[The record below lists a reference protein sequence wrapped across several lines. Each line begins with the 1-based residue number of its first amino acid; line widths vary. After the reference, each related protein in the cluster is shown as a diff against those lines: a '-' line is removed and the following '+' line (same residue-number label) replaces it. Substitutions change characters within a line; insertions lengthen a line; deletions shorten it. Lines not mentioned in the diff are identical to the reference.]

1 LYFINSCEKDAYV
14 QSRKLGKL
22 KDVKETRGE
31 VRKVYDQIERDL
43 MSISSNKPKL
53 PPLENSNTNK
63 GNPINVNK
71 IVPMDRVL
79 LSMDDEEEERHNK
92 KKEKKKKKTQNIGK
106 SSGDALAL
114 VMMEQQGPSVGGSG
128 GGKVVAS
135 GKKKRSSKSAN
146 SRVDF
151 SSSISVRSADVAHI
165 KVNEASSSTLSF
177 IRNKAAPIAP

>member
-1 LYFINSCEKDAYV
+1 
-14 QSRKLGKL
+14 
-22 KDVKETRGE
+22 

-79 LSMDDEEEERHNK
+79 LSMDDEEEERNNK
-92 KKEKKKKKTQNIGK
+92 KKEKKKKK

-114 VMMEQQGPSVGGSG
+114 VVMEQQGPSVGGSG